1 MKCSLTF
8 GRIQLPDPGIP
19 LSLLKIFCIS
29 VFLSATT
36 STTATASGESDS
48 VFDFEASEVELPPS
62 EFSVGLT
69 GSGPA
74 ASWLVKEVASAPSG
88 KQVIAQLSADR
99 TNRRYPILVH
109 NGIEARN
116 LDMSVRFKTIS
127 GEVDR
132 SAGLI
137 FRYSNSDNYY
147 VVRANSL
154 ENNVVAYKTEAG
166 KRSNMGTSRW
176 GYAYGIDAD
185 VPHQV
190 WNTLRVVVVGNLFKI
205 YLNNRELF
213 QVSNDAFTESG
224 KIGLWTKADAVTYFD
239 DLRVEVLEAG

>member
-1 MKCSLTF
+1 MKIDF
-8 GRIQLPDPGIP
+8 GRNILPDRGTP
-19 LSLLKIFCIS
+19 LSLLKIFCLS
-29 VFLSATT
+29 VFLAATT
-36 STTATASGESDS
+36 VTAGAETES
-48 VFDFEASEVELPPS
+48 VFDFEANEVDMPPLA
-62 EFSVGLT
+62 FTVGLT
-69 GSGPA
+69 GTGPA
-74 ASWLVKEVASAPSG
+74 ARWRIKKVVSAPSG
-88 KQVIAQLSADR
+88 EQVVAQLSADR
-99 TNRRYPILVH
+99 TNRRYPLLVH
-109 NGIEARN
+109 PGIEARD

-166 KRSNMGTSRW
+166 KRSNIGTSGW
-176 GYAYGIDAD
+176 GYSYGVDAD

-205 YLNNRELF
+205 YLNSRELF
-213 QVSNDAFTESG
+213 EVSNDVFTESG

-239 DLRVEVLEAG
+239 DLRVEVLAAE